1 MHFLVTDISSSMF
14 YNNIN
19 KFKENFEMAEA
30 MGTEYFITIM
40 ELGEDIAS
48 GYRTL
53 SFPNLPSMYILRFNK
68 MQGTLVCNLSSVY
81 SNLPSA
87 YIYFTL

>member
-1 MHFLVTDISSSMF
+1 MHFLLTDISSSML

-30 MGTEYFITIM
+30 MGTDYFVNIV

-48 GYRTL
+48 GYLTL
-53 SFPNLPSMYILRFNK
+53 PIPNLPSMYI
-68 MQGTLVCNLSSVY
+68 
-81 SNLPSA
+81 
-87 YIYFTL
+87 